1 MFWIVGDG
9 FGRLRE
15 PQPYGLSS
23 SPLIK
28 YTSSQRAD
36 VRYAPTSAISALIGQ
51 TCNRTFV
58 VEVG

>member
-1 MFWIVGDG
+1 MPNENDVGVIATRDV
-9 FGRLRE
+9 
-15 PQPYGLSS
+15 